1 MRARQA
7 FLQEDGTLLMNGH
20 VYKELPAFNRELN
33 LDADYNDRVYITGS
47 DVPVL
52 LSQLLFNNN
61 SYDYLMGDG
70 AIIVAGY
77 EVFTYY
83 CRADRYDELVAAI
96 EADAPMTK
104 MFYNYPVRD
113 TGEMKA
119 YFLTDEE
126 KAAVWTALVEGEEM
140 DWSEVSSHSGISL
153 YSCTE
158 DELFMEDAI
167 ELEYSDDT
175 YYIVDS
181 FGGESVYTEVPAE
194 YKALFDSIV
203 AKYREWQNGYRAYT
217 E

>member
-1 MRARQA
+1 MRARQV
-7 FLQEDGTLLMNGH
+7 FIQEDGTLLMNGQ
-20 VYKELPAFNRELN
+20 VYKELPPVNRRLN
-33 LDADYNDRVYITGS
+33 LTGDFDDVVYLTDS

-52 LSQLLFNNN
+52 LSRVLCNDF
-61 SYDYLMGDG
+61 DYSLGEGAVIVDDDGDR
-70 AIIVAGY
+70 IV
-77 EVFTYY
+77 YY
-83 CRADRYDELVAAI
+83 CRGDLYDSYLAAI

-104 MFYNYPVRD
+104 MFYNYPVRG

-126 KAAVWTALVEGEEM
+126 MTAVWTALVEGEEK